1 MNRACYQQELMNM
14 PDFFY
19 SKDEILRLPA
29 SKSLEENKALLGA
42 VFHLPDNVDVVI
54 KEFDAFGIQMMI
66 SYIDGLVDTEKLSE
80 SVLKPLIGSNQTADI
95 PSEERMEFIR
105 KHVLFAPQISIKEN
119 FSEIIREMLSGICVL
134 FVDGCEETAFID
146 LRKIPHRPVN
156 RTNNESV
163 VLGAQEGFVE
173 NLRMNISLI
182 RKNLRSS
189 SLITEMIDV
198 GTKNKTKTALMY
210 VQGVTDPEI
219 VNEARKR
226 LKSITDEMFMGT
238 GQIQQLIEDHPL
250 ALIPQIL
257 QTERPDRAAAGLS
270 EGQFAILTDN
280 SPYALMGPATVFH
293 FLHASDDTFMRWQYG
308 TFIRLIR
315 LLGILFSLLLP
326 GMYIALTQFHSHL
339 LPMNLIS
346 SIAEARANVP
356 FSILGEILFMEFAF
370 NLINEAGTRIPSQIG
385 SALGIVGALI
395 LGQAAVTA
403 NIASPI
409 LIIIVAITGLGNFV
423 IPSYSLSIGLQI
435 YRLLI
440 LFAGA
445 MFGLYGIVLVLF
457 LIAASVCSMRSFG
470 APYFSPLAPKRPGKS
485 DILFRIPFGFKKNK
499 AFFEKKAGE

>member
-1 MNRACYQQELMNM
+1 MCV
-14 PDFFY
+14 PDFYY
-19 SKDEILRLPA
+19 SADEILRSAPRKTLW
-29 SKSLEENKALLGA
+29 ENKACLSA
-42 VFHLPDNVDVVI
+42 VFHLPENMDVI
-54 KEFDAFGIQMMI
+54 LKEFASFGFQAMI
-66 SYIDGLVDTEKLSE
+66 AYIEGLVDTEKLSE
-80 SVLKPLIGSNQTADI
+80 AVLKPLME
-95 PSEERMEFIR
+95 SEKSCGAAPDQRLEFLKTHI
-105 KHVLFAPQISIKEN
+105 LFAPQMSFAETFSDIS
-119 FSEIIREMLSGICVL
+119 REMLSGICIL
-134 FVDGCEETAFID
+134 FADGCSEALFID

-163 VLGAQEGFVE
+163 VLGSQEGFVE

-182 RKNLRSS
+182 RKNLRTKD
-189 SLITEMIDV
+189 LVTEILDV
-198 GTKNKTKTALMY
+198 GSENKTKAALLY
-210 VQGVTDPEI
+210 VKDVADDHI
-219 VNEARKR
+219 VDEARRR
-226 LKSITDEMFMGT
+226 LKSITVETLMGT

-250 ALIPQIL
+250 SLFPQIL

-280 SPYALMGPATVFH
+280 SPYALLGPSTIFH
-293 FLHASDDTFMRWQYG
+293 FLHASDDSFMRWQYG
-308 TFIRLIR
+308 TFLRFIR
-315 LLGILFSLLLP
+315 LLGILLSLLLP

-339 LPMNLIS
+339 LPMNLLS

-370 NLINEAGTRIPSQIG
+370 HLINEAGTRIPSQIG

-435 YRLLI
+435 YRLIL

-445 MFGLYGIVLVLF
+445 MFGLYGIVLTLF
-457 LIAASVCSMRSFG
+457 ILTVSVCSMRSFG
-470 APYFSPLAPKRPGKS
+470 APFVSPLAPKRPGKG
-485 DILFRIPFGFKKNK
+485 DVVLRMPFGFKKNR
-499 AFFEKKAGE
+499 AFFEKKEGEK